1 MYIFEHVSNRVI
13 IFKLRRNDMNN
24 SKEAGVVGFWCFF
37 LGGGVVVS
45 FEIKKNYVKKMYSLT
60 NGLTYRWCLVY
71 STISTHNEIG
81 E

>member
-24 SKEAGVVGFWCFF
+24 SKEAGVVGFFF
-37 LGGGVVVS
+37 WGGVVVS

-60 NGLTYRWCLVY
+60 NGLTSRWCLVY